1 LIEQLGMGEEQ
12 WRIPPKQDETWNQL
26 PLGIAGDVVETSEVF
41 DPAQHGKNGDAS
53 VPQKLN
59 HGDHDCERNALN
71 GAEHRY
77 TREADHRQPELP
89 ALNSIDTE

>member
-1 LIEQLGMGEEQ
+1 MGEEQ

-53 VPQKLN
+53 VP
-59 HGDHDCERNALN
+59 R
-71 GAEHRY
+71 
-77 TREADHRQPELP
+77 
-89 ALNSIDTE
+89 NSITAITIASATA